1 MEAENI
7 ARTLHP
13 LERKVLVL
21 LEKTKAFNELVKQS
35 GLKEVEVMRALQWMK
50 NKKIVDLQEKKTKIL
65 KLGKN
70 GKRYI
75 QKGLPER
82 VLLKHLENKE
92 SNINELSGPGLSKE
106 EVNIAIG
113 VLKKKAALDFEKGKA
128 RINANGK
135 KLLSKELLEEVFLK
149 TLSKNRILAELKD
162 EERFA
167 LESLK
172 KRRGIIEIT
181 EDKTV
186 KAVLTPLGENV
197 KKGLRDE
204 DHLGSLTPK
213 IIKSQG
219 WKKKSF
225 RAYDVKAAVP
235 KIFPGKMHPYKNFLD
250 QVREKFLAL
259 GFKERTGPIVE
270 TDFWNMDALFM
281 PQFHSARDIHSAY
294 YIKEPKY
301 AKSLPKHVVDKV
313 RKAHE
318 NGYTTGSKGW
328 GYKFDVK
335 RTKRLLLRTQDTTIS
350 PKTLSSPDLE
360 IPGKYFHIVRCFRYD
375 VIDATH
381 LPDFYQTGGFVVE
394 EGLNLRHL
402 IGLLTLFAKEFA
414 NTDKI
419 KIIPSYFPFTEPSAA
434 LLAKHPKM
442 GWVELAGSG
451 IFRPEMTWPLGVKTP
466 VIAWGLGLD
475 RLAMFKLGIRDI
487 RKLFSRDL
495 DFLREVKI
503 V

>member
-1 MEAENI
+1 MEAEHI

-13 LERKVLVL
+13 LERKVLAL
-21 LEKTKAFNELVKQS
+21 LDRAQDFDELVKQS
-35 GLKEVEVMRALQWMK
+35 KLKQVEVMRALQWMR
-50 NKKIVDLQEKKTKIL
+50 NKKIVNLQEKKTEIV

-70 GKRYI
+70 GKSYVE
-75 QKGLPER
+75 KGLPER
-82 VLLKHLENKE
+82 ILLKHLKDKE
-92 SNINELSGPGLSKE
+92 AGVSELSSIGLSKE
-106 EVNIAIG
+106 ELSVAIG
-113 VLKKKAALDFEKGKA
+113 VLKKKAALDFEKNKI
-128 RINANGK
+128 RLNSNGK
-135 KLLSKELLEEVFLK
+135 RLLDKDMMEEAFLK
-149 TLSKNRILAELKD
+149 TLSHNRVLDELKH

-167 LESLK
+167 LENLK
-172 KRRGIIEIT
+172 KRKGILEIT
-181 EDKTV
+181 EHKTI
-186 KAVLTPLGENV
+186 KAVMTQLGKDV
-197 KKGLRDE
+197 KKGLRHE
-204 DHLGSLTPK
+204 DQIGSLTPK
-213 IIKSQG
+213 VMKNQG
-219 WKKKSF
+219 WKKKKF
-225 RAYDVKAAVP
+225 RAYDVRADVP
-235 KIFPGKMHPYKNFLD
+235 KISPGKIHPYKSFLD
-250 QVREKFLAL
+250 QVRKKFLEL

-294 YIKEPKY
+294 YIKEPKH
-301 AKSLPKHVVDKV
+301 AKSLPKAVVNRV

-318 NGYTTGSKGW
+318 NGYTTNSKGW

-335 RTKRLLLRTQDTTIS
+335 RTKRLLLRTQDTAIS
-350 PKTLSSPDLE
+350 PKTLCSPDLE

-394 EGLNLRHL
+394 QGLNLRHL
-402 IGLLTLFAKEFA
+402 VGLLTLFAKEFA
-414 NTDKI
+414 DTDKI

-434 LLAKHPKM
+434 LLAKHPNM

-451 IFRPEMTWPLGVKTP
+451 IFRPEMTWPLGVKAP
-466 VIAWGLGLD
+466 VIAWGLGVD

-487 RKLFSRDL
+487 RQLFSRNL